1 MNGIGNFLLVC
12 RPVWYFFSLH
22 SFIHMLQNQFVAT
35 NERSMHVI
43 WVVVWKSSN
52 TLATIRAEW
61 TYEKWVKYAKIVNK
75 IRNNKNLLVL
85 CLGCMNGTIVCEMLF
100 ELTKKNWKKMNT
112 EVERK
117 KENQSNR
124 QKKGTWNVAYQ
135 WQCLTI
141 RLNTFLLFSLSLFF
155 LVEIYKVTKT
165 FSNRYQIQSVQ
176 NIHKLF
182 LKTKASEIKDF
193 IIARIV
199 KMNIRISWW

>member
-85 CLGCMNGTIVCEMLF
+85 CLGCMNGAIVCEMLF
-100 ELTKKNWKKMNT
+100 ELTKKKLKENEHRSGEK
-112 EVERK
+112 ERK
-117 KENQSNR
+117 SIESAKER
-124 QKKGTWNVAYQ
+124 HMK
-135 WQCLTI
+135 C
-141 RLNTFLLFSLSLFF
+141 
-155 LVEIYKVTKT
+155 
-165 FSNRYQIQSVQ
+165 
-176 NIHKLF
+176 
-182 LKTKASEIKDF
+182 
-193 IIARIV
+193 
-199 KMNIRISWW
+199 RISVTMSHNSS